1 MKRILAL
8 LLSLLL
14 LVPVLTACG
23 GGGLQDGYYTAQ
35 AAEFSHGWKEYITI
49 MVKGGSIV
57 SVEYNAENAS
67 GFIKSWDNAYMQ
79 TMLHSNGTY
88 PNEYTRYYANQ
99 LLEGQGEG
107 SIDAL
112 SGASSSHGSFQ
123 LLAKAVLEQA
133 RLGDSSIVFVDTDA
147 HEPVSTP
154 ISSYDKSAGSLQRGS
169 RRSFMGVCPPQGKRQ
184 FQAEARPSS
193 GRISPPLRPGTCGT
207 CAHRPRCPRGP

>member
-1 MKRILAL
+1 MIQKLRLSLISLTLLAL
-8 LLSLLL
+8 
-14 LVPVLTACG
+14 LTACG
-23 GGGLQDGYYTAQ
+23 SRTEEPALQDGYYTAQ

-133 RLGDSSIVFVDTDA
+133 RLGDSSIVFVDTAA
-147 HEPVSTP
+147 H
-154 ISSYDKSAGSLQRGS
+154 
-169 RRSFMGVCPPQGKRQ
+169 
-184 FQAEARPSS
+184 
-193 GRISPPLRPGTCGT
+193 
-207 CAHRPRCPRGP
+207 